1 MNFVSI
7 RKKLMFMMGTI
18 CALFGV
24 ALAFIL
30 FFAIDQ
36 SRKAETLQKEISPL
50 ATELKERGDAYQVQL
65 SALRG
70 YLLQHDQVE
79 LDKFNEMSKRL
90 EDSKDKLLSNPNLSS
105 SVKSTM
111 ELGSTWRKFIEEK
124 VFTLAKEQKWEEA
137 LQVASSENGTV
148 YKVIGDFTN
157 YSNEQAKLRE
167 QSIEKID
174 QSALLIEYV
183 IFLSLV
189 VCIIVA
195 IILAWWFSGKLVK
208 PIQQI
213 DTKLKELAS
222 QEGDLTARLQV
233 NSNDEIGAIATSFN
247 KMLENLQH
255 IINRVQKTSV
265 EVQTASENMLEK
277 TNTSREATLRVQ
289 SSMSNLNA
297 SIQSQTSSMEESS
310 TAMDD
315 MAVSVQRIAES
326 ASSVAELAVAT
337 SEHASDGSTVIQKSV
352 SQMTT
357 IHEAV
362 NATSEVVERLI
373 THTKYIDTAVQ
384 SISNIAEQTNL
395 LALNASIEAARAGEH
410 GKGFAVV
417 ADEVRKLAEQSQL
430 AATDINH
437 LLHQIQ
443 ADTKIANDM
452 MTQGQAEASEGITV
466 IRTAGSSFSEI
477 VNHINKVSTQMQEMS
492 ATAEEM
498 AASSEE
504 MNAALNNIASI
515 SNEVAAETS
524 QTAHSAGDQV
534 NKMSIVANKSSE
546 MKTIVQELEV
556 LVSHFKTN
564 I

>member
-1 MNFVSI
+1 
-7 RKKLMFMMGTI
+7 MMGTI
-18 CALFGV
+18 CALFGI

-90 EDSKDKLLSNPNLSS
+90 EDSKDKLLSNPNASS

-111 ELGSTWRKFIEEK
+111 ELGSTWRKFVEEK

-167 QSIEKID
+167 QSIEQID
-174 QSALLIEYV
+174 QSSLGIEYAV
-183 IFLSLV
+183 FLSLV
-189 VCIIVA
+189 ICIVVA

-395 LALNASIEAARAGEH
+395 LALNASIEAARAGEQ

-417 ADEVRKLAEQSQL
+417 ADEVRKLAEQSKT
-430 AATDINH
+430 AATDINQ

-443 ADTKIANDM
+443 NDTETASSM
-452 MTQGQAEASEGITV
+452 MSQGRSEAFEGINV
-466 IRTAGSSFSEI
+466 IREAGTSFTTI
-477 VNHINKVSTQMQEMS
+477 VEQVNKVSTQMQDIS

-498 AASSEE
+498 AASAEE
-504 MNAALNNIASI
+504 MNASLNNIASI
-515 SNEVAAETS
+515 STEV
-524 QTAHSAGDQV
+524 
-534 NKMSIVANKSSE
+534 SSE
-546 MKTIVQELEV
+546 TAATAQSAEQKVIVMNEMTVTARKMKQTVEELDQ
-556 LVSHFKTN
+556 LVSHFKTE
-564 I
+564 

>member
-1 MNFVSI
+1 MNFISI

-18 CALFGV
+18 CALFGI

-30 FFAIDQ
+30 FFTMDQ
-36 SRKAETLQKEISPL
+36 SRQTEALQKEISPL
-50 ATELKERGDAYQVQL
+50 ATQLKERGDAYQVQL

-79 LDKFNEMSKRL
+79 LDKFNSMSKLL
-90 EDSKDKLLSNPNLSS
+90 EDKKEQLLSNPNLSE
-105 SVKSTM
+105 SVKNTM
-111 ELGSTWRKFIEEK
+111 ESGSTWRKFIEEK
-124 VFTLAKEQKWEEA
+124 VFPLAKEQKWEEA
-137 LQVASSENGTV
+137 LQVAYAENNTV

-157 YSNEQAKLRE
+157 YSNEQAKLRD
-167 QSIEKID
+167 QSIKKID
-174 QSALLIEYV
+174 QSSLQIEYV
-183 IFLSLV
+183 VFLSLII
-189 VCIIVA
+189 CIIVA

-213 DTKLKELAS
+213 DSKLKELSS

-233 NSNDEIGAIATSFN
+233 NSNDEIGTIATSFN

-265 EVQTASENMLEK
+265 EVQNASENMLEK
-277 TNTSREATLRVQ
+277 TNISREATIKVQ
-289 SSMSNLNA
+289 STMSNLNE
-297 SIQSQTSSMEESS
+297 SIQSQAASMEESS

-326 ASSVAELAVAT
+326 ATSVTELAVAT
-337 SEHASDGSTVIQKSV
+337 SEQANDGNTVIQKSV

-395 LALNASIEAARAGEH
+395 LALNASIEAARAGEQ

-417 ADEVRKLAEQSQL
+417 ADEVRKLAEQSKT
-430 AATDINH
+430 AATDINQ

-443 ADTKIANDM
+443 QDTETASSM
-452 MTQGQAEASEGITV
+452 MSQGRSEASEGIHV
-466 IRTAGSSFSEI
+466 IREAGNSFTTI
-477 VNHINKVSTQMQEMS
+477 VEQVNKVSTQMQDIS

-498 AASSEE
+498 AASAEE
-504 MNAALNNIASI
+504 MNASLNNIASI
-515 SNEVAAETS
+515 STEVSSETAATAQSAEKKVVTMNEMT
-524 QTAHSAGDQV
+524 QTAKQMKQTVEELDQ
-534 NKMSIVANKSSE
+534 
-546 MKTIVQELEV
+546 
-556 LVSHFKTN
+556 LVSHFKTE
-564 I
+564 

>member
-1 MNFVSI
+1 MNFISI
-7 RKKLMFMMGTI
+7 RKKLMFMMGMI
-18 CALFGV
+18 CALFGI

-30 FFAIDQ
+30 FFTMDQ
-36 SRKAETLQKEISPL
+36 SHKAETLQKEISPL

-90 EDSKDKLLSNPNLSS
+90 EDTKGQLLSNPNTSQ

-137 LQVASSENGTV
+137 LQVASTENGTV

-157 YSNEQAKLRE
+157 YTNEQAKLRE

-174 QSALLIEYV
+174 QSSLRIEYV
-183 IFLSLV
+183 VFLSLGI
-189 VCIIVA
+189 CIVTA

-277 TNTSREATLRVQ
+277 TNTSREATIRVQ
-289 SSMSNLNA
+289 SSMSNLNS

-315 MAVSVQRIAES
+315 MAISVQRIAES

-337 SEHASDGSTVIQKSV
+337 YEHANDGSTVIQKSV

-395 LALNASIEAARAGEH
+395 LALNASIEAARAGEQ

-417 ADEVRKLAEQSQL
+417 ADEVRKLAEQSKT
-430 AATDINH
+430 AAKDINQ

-443 ADTKIANDM
+443 NDTETASSM
-452 MTQGQAEASEGITV
+452 MSQGRSEAFEGITV
-466 IRTAGSSFSEI
+466 VREAGTSFTTI
-477 VNHINKVSTQMQEMS
+477 VEQVNKVSTQMQDIS

-498 AASSEE
+498 AASAEE
-504 MNAALNNIASI
+504 MNASLNNIASI
-515 SNEVAAETS
+515 SNEV
-524 QTAHSAGDQV
+524 
-534 NKMSIVANKSSE
+534 SSE
-546 MKTIVQELEV
+546 TAATAQSAEQKVIVMNEMTLTAKQMKQTVEELDQ
-556 LVSHFKTN
+556 LVSHFKTE
-564 I
+564 

>member
-395 LALNASIEAARAGEH
+395 LALNASIEAARAGEQ

-417 ADEVRKLAEQSQL
+417 ADEVRKLAEQSKT
-430 AATDINH
+430 AATDINQ

-443 ADTKIANDM
+443 NDTETASSM
-452 MTQGQAEASEGITV
+452 MSQGRSEAFEGINV
-466 IRTAGSSFSEI
+466 IREAGTSFTTI
-477 VNHINKVSTQMQEMS
+477 VEQVNKVSTQMQDIS

-498 AASSEE
+498 AASAEE
-504 MNAALNNIASI
+504 MNASLNNIASI
-515 SNEVAAETS
+515 STEV
-524 QTAHSAGDQV
+524 
-534 NKMSIVANKSSE
+534 SSE
-546 MKTIVQELEV
+546 TAATAQSAEKKVIVMNEMAVTAGKMKQTVEELDQ
-556 LVSHFKTN
+556 LVSHFKTE
-564 I
+564 

>member
-1 MNFVSI
+1 
-7 RKKLMFMMGTI
+7 MGTI
-18 CALFGV
+18 CALFDV

-395 LALNASIEAARAGEH
+395 LALNASIEAARAGEQ

-417 ADEVRKLAEQSQL
+417 ADEVRKLAEQSKT
-430 AATDINH
+430 AATDINQ

-443 ADTKIANDM
+443 NDTETASSM
-452 MTQGQAEASEGITV
+452 MSQGRSEAFEGINV
-466 IRTAGSSFSEI
+466 IREAGTSFTTI
-477 VNHINKVSTQMQEMS
+477 VEQVNKVSTQMQDIS

-498 AASSEE
+498 AASAEE
-504 MNAALNNIASI
+504 MNASLNNIASI
-515 SNEVAAETS
+515 STEV
-524 QTAHSAGDQV
+524 
-534 NKMSIVANKSSE
+534 SSE
-546 MKTIVQELEV
+546 TAATAQSAEQKVIVMNEMAVTAGKMKQTVEELDQ
-556 LVSHFKTN
+556 LVSHFKTE
-564 I
+564 

>member
-189 VCIIVA
+189 VCIIIA

-395 LALNASIEAARAGEH
+395 LALNASIEAARAGEQ

-417 ADEVRKLAEQSQL
+417 ADEVRKLAEQSKT
-430 AATDINH
+430 AATDINQ

-443 ADTKIANDM
+443 NDTETASSM
-452 MTQGQAEASEGITV
+452 MSQGRSEAFEGINV
-466 IRTAGSSFSEI
+466 IREAGTSFTTI
-477 VNHINKVSTQMQEMS
+477 VEQVNKVSTQMQDIS

-498 AASSEE
+498 AASAEE
-504 MNAALNNIASI
+504 MNASLNNIASI
-515 SNEVAAETS
+515 STEV
-524 QTAHSAGDQV
+524 
-534 NKMSIVANKSSE
+534 SSE
-546 MKTIVQELEV
+546 TAATAQSAEKKVIVMNEMAVTAGKMKQTVEELDQ
-556 LVSHFKTN
+556 LVSHFKTE
-564 I
+564 

>member
-1 MNFVSI
+1 MNFISI

-18 CALFGV
+18 CALFGI

-36 SRKAETLQKEISPL
+36 SRQAEALQKEISPL

-90 EDSKDKLLSNPNLSS
+90 EDSKDKLLSNPNISQ
-105 SVKSTM
+105 SVKDTM
-111 ELGSTWRKFIEEK
+111 ESGSAWRKFIEEK

-137 LQVASSENGTV
+137 LQVAYAENGTV

-157 YSNEQAKLRE
+157 YSNEQAKLRD
-167 QSIEKID
+167 QSIKKID
-174 QSALLIEYV
+174 QSSLQIEYV

-189 VCIIVA
+189 ICIIVA
-195 IILAWWFSGKLVK
+195 ITLAWWFSGKLVK

-213 DTKLKELAS
+213 DSKLKELSS

-233 NSNDEIGAIATSFN
+233 NSNDEIGTIATSFN

-265 EVQTASENMLEK
+265 EVQNASENMLEK
-277 TNTSREATLRVQ
+277 TNISREATIRVQ
-289 SSMSNLNA
+289 SSMSSLNA
-297 SIQSQTSSMEESS
+297 SIQSQSASMEESS

-326 ASSVAELAVAT
+326 ASSVTELAVTT
-337 SEHASDGSTVIQKSV
+337 SEQANDGSSVIQKSV

-357 IHEAV
+357 IHDAV

-395 LALNASIEAARAGEH
+395 LALNASIEAARAGEQ

-417 ADEVRKLAEQSQL
+417 ADEVRKLAEQSKT
-430 AATDINH
+430 AATDINQ

-443 ADTKIANDM
+443 QDTETASSM
-452 MTQGQAEASEGITV
+452 MSQGRSEAFEGIHV
-466 IRTAGSSFSEI
+466 IREAGNSFTTI
-477 VNHINKVSTQMQEMS
+477 VEQVNKVSTQMQDIS

-498 AASSEE
+498 AASAEE
-504 MNAALNNIASI
+504 MNASLNNIASI
-515 SNEVAAETS
+515 STEVSSETAATAQSAEQKVITMNEMT
-524 QTAHSAGDQV
+524 QTAKQMKQTVEELDQ
-534 NKMSIVANKSSE
+534 
-546 MKTIVQELEV
+546 
-556 LVSHFKTN
+556 LVSHFKTE
-564 I
+564 

>member
-18 CALFGV
+18 CALFGI

-36 SRKAETLQKEISPL
+36 SRKSETLQKEISPL

-111 ELGSTWRKFIEEK
+111 ELGSTWRKFVEEK

-167 QSIEKID
+167 QAIEKID

-233 NSNDEIGAIATSFN
+233 NSNDEIGAIAASFN

-395 LALNASIEAARAGEH
+395 LALNASIEAARAGEQ

-417 ADEVRKLAEQSQL
+417 ADEVRKLAEQSKT
-430 AATDINH
+430 AATDINQ

-443 ADTKIANDM
+443 NDTETASSM
-452 MTQGQAEASEGITV
+452 MSQGRSEAFEGINV
-466 IRTAGSSFSEI
+466 IREAGTSFTTI
-477 VNHINKVSTQMQEMS
+477 VEQVNKVSTQMQDIS

-498 AASSEE
+498 AASAEE
-504 MNAALNNIASI
+504 MNASLNNIASI
-515 SNEVAAETS
+515 STEV
-524 QTAHSAGDQV
+524 
-534 NKMSIVANKSSE
+534 SSE
-546 MKTIVQELEV
+546 TAATAQSAEQKVIVMNEMTVTARKMKQTVEELDQ
-556 LVSHFKTN
+556 LVSHFKTE
-564 I
+564 

>member
-1 MNFVSI
+1 MNFISI

-18 CALFGV
+18 CALFGI

-90 EDSKDKLLSNPNLSS
+90 EDSKDKLLSNPNISQ
-105 SVKSTM
+105 SVKDTM
-111 ELGSTWRKFIEEK
+111 NLGSTWRKFIEEK
-124 VFTLAKEQKWEEA
+124 VFILAKEQKWEEA
-137 LQVASSENGTV
+137 LQVASTENGSV

-157 YSNEQAKLRE
+157 YSNEQAKLRD

-174 QSALLIEYV
+174 QSSLQIKYV

-189 VCIIVA
+189 ICIIVA

-213 DTKLKELAS
+213 DSKLKELSS

-233 NSNDEIGAIATSFN
+233 NSNDEIGTIATSFN

-265 EVQTASENMLEK
+265 EVQNASENMLEK
-277 TNTSREATLRVQ
+277 TNISREATIRVQ
-289 SSMSNLNA
+289 SSMSSLNA
-297 SIQSQTSSMEESS
+297 NIQSQASSMEESS

-315 MAVSVQRIAES
+315 MTVSVQRIAES
-326 ASSVAELAVAT
+326 ASSVTELAVTT
-337 SEHASDGSTVIQKSV
+337 SEQANDGSSVIQKSV

-357 IHEAV
+357 IHDAV

-395 LALNASIEAARAGEH
+395 LALNASIEAARAGEQ

-417 ADEVRKLAEQSQL
+417 ADEVRKLAEQSKT
-430 AATDINH
+430 AATDINQ

-443 ADTKIANDM
+443 QDTETASSM
-452 MTQGQAEASEGITV
+452 MSQGRSEAFEGIHV
-466 IRTAGSSFSEI
+466 IREAGNSFTTI
-477 VNHINKVSTQMQEMS
+477 VEQVNKVSTQMQDIS

-498 AASSEE
+498 AASAEE
-504 MNAALNNIASI
+504 MNASLNNIASI
-515 SNEVAAETS
+515 STEVSSETATTAQSAEKKVITMNEMT
-524 QTAHSAGDQV
+524 QTAKQMKQTVEELDQ
-534 NKMSIVANKSSE
+534 
-546 MKTIVQELEV
+546 
-556 LVSHFKTN
+556 LVSHFKTE
-564 I
+564 

>member
-1 MNFVSI
+1 
-7 RKKLMFMMGTI
+7 MMGTI
-18 CALFGV
+18 CALFGI

-79 LDKFNEMSKRL
+79 IDKFNEMSKRL

-111 ELGSTWRKFIEEK
+111 ELGSTWRKFVEEK

-174 QSALLIEYV
+174 QSALLIKYV

-189 VCIIVA
+189 ICIVAA

-247 KMLENLQH
+247 KMLENLQQ

-395 LALNASIEAARAGEH
+395 LALNASIEAARAGEQ

-417 ADEVRKLAEQSQL
+417 ADEVRKLAEQSKT
-430 AATDINH
+430 AATDINQ

-443 ADTKIANDM
+443 NDTETASSM
-452 MTQGQAEASEGITV
+452 MSQGRSEAFEGINV
-466 IRTAGSSFSEI
+466 IREAGTSFTTI
-477 VNHINKVSTQMQEMS
+477 VDQVNKVSTQMQDIS

-498 AASSEE
+498 AASAEE
-504 MNAALNNIASI
+504 MNASLNNIASI
-515 SNEVAAETS
+515 STEV
-524 QTAHSAGDQV
+524 
-534 NKMSIVANKSSE
+534 SSE
-546 MKTIVQELEV
+546 TAATAQSAEQKVIVMNEMTVTARKMKQTVEELDQ
-556 LVSHFKTN
+556 LVSHFKTE
-564 I
+564 

>member
-18 CALFGV
+18 CALFGI

-36 SRKAETLQKEISPL
+36 SRKADALQKEISPL

-79 LDKFNEMSKRL
+79 LDKFHEMSKRL
-90 EDSKDKLLSNPNLSS
+90 EDSKNELLSNPNVSQQ
-105 SVKSTM
+105 VKDTM
-111 ELGSTWRKFIEEK
+111 QLGSTWRQFIDDK
-124 VFTLAKEQKWEEA
+124 VVTLAKEQKWEEA
-137 LQVASSENGTV
+137 LQVASKENGTV

-157 YSNEQAKLRE
+157 YSNEQAKLRD

-174 QSALLIEYV
+174 QSSLLIEYV
-183 IFLSLV
+183 VFLSLV
-189 VCIIVA
+189 ICIVVA

-213 DTKLKELAS
+213 DTKLKELSS

-265 EVQTASENMLEK
+265 EVQNASENMLEK
-277 TNTSREATLRVQ
+277 TNTSRDATIKVQ

-315 MAVSVQRIAES
+315 MAISVQRIAES

-337 SEHASDGSTVIQKSV
+337 SEHANDGSTVIQKSI

-395 LALNASIEAARAGEH
+395 LALNASIEAARAGEQ

-417 ADEVRKLAEQSQL
+417 ADEVRKLAEQSKT
-430 AATDINH
+430 AATDINQ

-443 ADTKIANDM
+443 NDTETASSM
-452 MTQGQAEASEGITV
+452 MSQGRSEAFEGITIV
-466 IRTAGSSFSEI
+466 RAAGTSFTTI
-477 VNHINKVSTQMQEMS
+477 VEQVNKVSTQMQDIS

-498 AASSEE
+498 AASAEE
-504 MNAALNNIASI
+504 MNASLNNIASI
-515 SNEVAAETS
+515 SNEV
-524 QTAHSAGDQV
+524 
-534 NKMSIVANKSSE
+534 SSE
-546 MKTIVQELEV
+546 TAATAQSAEQKVIVMNEMTLTAKQMKQTVEELDQ
-556 LVSHFKTN
+556 LVSHFKTE
-564 I
+564 

>member
-36 SRKAETLQKEISPL
+36 SRKAETLQKEISTL

-395 LALNASIEAARAGEH
+395 LALNASIEAARAGEQ

-417 ADEVRKLAEQSQL
+417 ADEVRKLAEQSKT
-430 AATDINH
+430 AATDINQ

-443 ADTKIANDM
+443 NDTETASSM
-452 MTQGQAEASEGITV
+452 MSQGRSEAFEGINV
-466 IRTAGSSFSEI
+466 IREAGTSFTTI
-477 VNHINKVSTQMQEMS
+477 VEQVNKVSTQMQDIS

-498 AASSEE
+498 AASAEE
-504 MNAALNNIASI
+504 MNASLNNIASI
-515 SNEVAAETS
+515 STEV
-524 QTAHSAGDQV
+524 
-534 NKMSIVANKSSE
+534 SSE
-546 MKTIVQELEV
+546 TAATAQSAEQKVIVMNEMAVTAGKMKQTVEELDQ
-556 LVSHFKTN
+556 LVSHFKTE
-564 I
+564 

>member
-1 MNFVSI
+1 MNFMSI
-7 RKKLMFMMGTI
+7 RKKLLFMMGTI
-18 CALFGV
+18 CALFGI

-30 FFAIDQ
+30 FFAVDQ
-36 SRKAETLQKEISPL
+36 SHKAEALQKDISPL

-79 LDKFNEMSKRL
+79 LDKFHEMSKLL
-90 EDSKDKLLSNPNLSS
+90 EDNKAQLLSNPNVSQ
-105 SVKSTM
+105 SVKDTM
-111 ELGSTWRKFIEEK
+111 ELGSTWRKFVEEK
-124 VFTLAKEQKWEEA
+124 VFSLAKEQKWEEA
-137 LQVASSENGTV
+137 LQLASSENGTV

-174 QSALLIEYV
+174 QSSLLIEYIV
-183 IFLSLV
+183 FLSLV
-189 VCIIVA
+189 ICIIVA
-195 IILAWWFSGKLVK
+195 LILAWWFSGKLVK
-208 PIQQI
+208 PIEQI

-247 KMLENLQH
+247 NMLENLQH

-265 EVQTASENMLEK
+265 EVQNASENMLEK
-277 TNTSREATLRVQ
+277 TNTSRDATIKVQ

-315 MAVSVQRIAES
+315 MAMSVQRIAES

-337 SEHASDGSTVIQKSV
+337 SEHANDGSTVIQKSI

-373 THTKYIDTAVQ
+373 THTKYIDAAVQ

-395 LALNASIEAARAGEH
+395 LALNASIEAARAGEQ

-417 ADEVRKLAEQSQL
+417 ADEVRKLAEQSKT
-430 AATDINH
+430 AAIDINQ

-443 ADTKIANDM
+443 NDTKTASSM
-452 MTQGQAEASEGITV
+452 MSQGRSEAFEGINV
-466 IRTAGSSFSEI
+466 IREAGSSFTTI
-477 VNHINKVSTQMQEMS
+477 VGQVNTVSTQIQDIS

-498 AASSEE
+498 AASAEE
-504 MNAALNNIASI
+504 MNASLNNIASI
-515 SNEVAAETS
+515 SNEV
-524 QTAHSAGDQV
+524 
-534 NKMSIVANKSSE
+534 SSE
-546 MKTIVQELEV
+546 TVATAQFAAQKVVVMNEMTLTAKQMKQTVEELDQ
-556 LVSHFKTN
+556 LVSHFKTE
-564 I
+564 

>member
-1 MNFVSI
+1 MKYVSI

-18 CALFGV
+18 CALFGI

-30 FFAIDQ
+30 FFAVDQ
-36 SRKAETLQKEISPL
+36 SHKAETLQKDISPL

-79 LDKFNEMSKRL
+79 LDKFHEMSKLL
-90 EDSKDKLLSNPNLSS
+90 EDNKAQLLSNPNVSQ
-105 SVKSTM
+105 SVKDTM
-111 ELGSTWRKFIEEK
+111 ELGSTWRIFIEEK
-124 VFTLAKEQKWEEA
+124 VFSLAKEQKWEEA
-137 LQVASSENGTV
+137 LQLASSENGTV

-174 QSALLIEYV
+174 QSSLLIEYIV
-183 IFLSLV
+183 FLSLV
-189 VCIIVA
+189 ICVIVA
-195 IILAWWFSGKLVK
+195 LILAWWFSGKLVK
-208 PIQQI
+208 PIEQI

-247 KMLENLQH
+247 NMLENLQH

-265 EVQTASENMLEK
+265 EVQNASKNMLEK
-277 TNTSREATLRVQ
+277 TNTSRDATIKVQ

-315 MAVSVQRIAES
+315 MAMSVQRIAES

-337 SEHASDGSTVIQKSV
+337 SEHANDGSTVIQKSI

-373 THTKYIDTAVQ
+373 THTKYIDAAVQ

-395 LALNASIEAARAGEH
+395 LALNASIEAARAGEQ

-417 ADEVRKLAEQSQL
+417 ADEVRKLAEQSKT
-430 AATDINH
+430 AATDINQ

-443 ADTKIANDM
+443 NDTKTASSM
-452 MTQGQAEASEGITV
+452 MSQGRSEAFEGINV
-466 IRTAGSSFSEI
+466 IREAGSSFTTI
-477 VNHINKVSTQMQEMS
+477 VGQVNTVSTQIQDIS

-498 AASSEE
+498 AASAEE
-504 MNAALNNIASI
+504 MNASLNNIASI
-515 SNEVAAETS
+515 SNEV
-524 QTAHSAGDQV
+524 
-534 NKMSIVANKSSE
+534 SSE
-546 MKTIVQELEV
+546 TVATAQFAAQKVVVMNEMTLTAKQMKQTVEELDQ
-556 LVSHFKTN
+556 LVSHFKTE
-564 I
+564 

>member
-1 MNFVSI
+1 
-7 RKKLMFMMGTI
+7 MFMMGTI
-18 CALFGV
+18 CALFGI

-111 ELGSTWRKFIEEK
+111 ELGSTWRKFVEEK

-157 YSNEQAKLRE
+157 YSNEQATLRE

-189 VCIIVA
+189 ICIVAA

-233 NSNDEIGAIATSFN
+233 NSNDEIGAIAASFN

-277 TNTSREATLRVQ
+277 TNTSREATVRVQ

-297 SIQSQTSSMEESS
+297 SIQSQASSMEESS

-395 LALNASIEAARAGEH
+395 LALNASIEAARAGEQ

-417 ADEVRKLAEQSQL
+417 ADEVRKLAEQSKT
-430 AATDINH
+430 AATDINQ

-443 ADTKIANDM
+443 NDTETASSM
-452 MTQGQAEASEGITV
+452 MSQGRSEAFEGIHV
-466 IRTAGSSFSEI
+466 IREAGTSFTTI
-477 VNHINKVSTQMQEMS
+477 VEQVNKVSTQMQDIS

-498 AASSEE
+498 AASAEE
-504 MNAALNNIASI
+504 MNASLNNIASI
-515 SNEVAAETS
+515 STEV
-524 QTAHSAGDQV
+524 
-534 NKMSIVANKSSE
+534 SSE
-546 MKTIVQELEV
+546 TAATAQSAEQKVIVMNEMTVTAGKMKQTVEELDQ
-556 LVSHFKTN
+556 LVSHFKTE
-564 I
+564 

>member
-1 MNFVSI
+1 MNFISI

-18 CALFGV
+18 CALFGI

-90 EDSKDKLLSNPNLSS
+90 EDSKDKLLSNPNISQ
-105 SVKSTM
+105 SVKDTM
-111 ELGSTWRKFIEEK
+111 NLGSTWRKFIEEK

-137 LQVASSENGTV
+137 LQVASTENGSV

-157 YSNEQAKLRE
+157 YSNEQAKLRD
-167 QSIEKID
+167 QSIKKID
-174 QSALLIEYV
+174 QSSLQIEYV
-183 IFLSLV
+183 IFLSIV
-189 VCIIVA
+189 ICIIVA

-213 DTKLKELAS
+213 DSKLKELSS

-233 NSNDEIGAIATSFN
+233 NSNDEIGTIATSFN

-265 EVQTASENMLEK
+265 EVQNASENMLEK
-277 TNTSREATLRVQ
+277 TNISREATIRVQ
-289 SSMSNLNA
+289 SSMSSLNA
-297 SIQSQTSSMEESS
+297 NIQSQASSMEESS

-326 ASSVAELAVAT
+326 ASSVTELAVTT
-337 SEHASDGSTVIQKSV
+337 SEQANDGSSVIQKSV

-357 IHEAV
+357 IHDAV

-395 LALNASIEAARAGEH
+395 LALNASIEAARAGEQ

-417 ADEVRKLAEQSQL
+417 ADEVRKLAEQSKT
-430 AATDINH
+430 AATDINQ

-443 ADTKIANDM
+443 QDTETASSM
-452 MTQGQAEASEGITV
+452 MSQGRSEAFEGIHV
-466 IRTAGSSFSEI
+466 IREAGNSFTTI
-477 VNHINKVSTQMQEMS
+477 VEQVNKVSTQMQDIS

-498 AASSEE
+498 AASAEE
-504 MNAALNNIASI
+504 MNASLNNIASI
-515 SNEVAAETS
+515 STEVSSETAATAQSAEQKVITMNEMT
-524 QTAHSAGDQV
+524 QTAKQMKQTIEELDQ
-534 NKMSIVANKSSE
+534 
-546 MKTIVQELEV
+546 
-556 LVSHFKTN
+556 LVSHFKTE
-564 I
+564 

>member
-18 CALFGV
+18 CALFGI

-90 EDSKDKLLSNPNLSS
+90 EDSKDKLLSNPNASS

-111 ELGSTWRKFIEEK
+111 ELGSTWRKFVEEK

-189 VCIIVA
+189 ICIVAA

-277 TNTSREATLRVQ
+277 TNTSREATVRVQ

-395 LALNASIEAARAGEH
+395 LALNASIEAARAGEQ

-417 ADEVRKLAEQSQL
+417 ADEVRKLAEQSKT
-430 AATDINH
+430 AATDINQ

-443 ADTKIANDM
+443 NDTEAASSM
-452 MTQGQAEASEGITV
+452 MSQGRSEAFEGINV
-466 IRTAGSSFSEI
+466 IREAGTSFSTI
-477 VNHINKVSTQMQEMS
+477 VEQVNKVSTQMQDIS

-498 AASSEE
+498 AASAEE
-504 MNAALNNIASI
+504 MNASLNNIASI
-515 SNEVAAETS
+515 STEV
-524 QTAHSAGDQV
+524 
-534 NKMSIVANKSSE
+534 SSE
-546 MKTIVQELEV
+546 TAATAQSAEKKVIVMNEMAVTAGKMKQTVEELDQ
-556 LVSHFKTN
+556 LVSHFKTE
-564 I
+564 

>member
-7 RKKLMFMMGTI
+7 RKKLIFMMGTI
-18 CALFGV
+18 CALFGI

-111 ELGSTWRKFIEEK
+111 ELGSTWRKFVEEK

-167 QSIEKID
+167 QSIEQID
-174 QSALLIEYV
+174 QSSLGIEYAV
-183 IFLSLV
+183 FLSLV
-189 VCIIVA
+189 ICIVVA

-222 QEGDLTARLQV
+222 EEGDLTARLQV

-417 ADEVRKLAEQSQL
+417 ADEVRKLAEQSKT
-430 AATDINH
+430 AATDINQ

-443 ADTKIANDM
+443 NDTETASSM
-452 MTQGQAEASEGITV
+452 MSQGRSEAFEGINV
-466 IRTAGSSFSEI
+466 IREAGTSFTTI
-477 VNHINKVSTQMQEMS
+477 VEQVNKVSTQMQDIS

-498 AASSEE
+498 AASAEE
-504 MNAALNNIASI
+504 MNASLNNIASI
-515 SNEVAAETS
+515 STEV
-524 QTAHSAGDQV
+524 
-534 NKMSIVANKSSE
+534 SSE
-546 MKTIVQELEV
+546 TAATAQSAEQKVIVMNEMTVTARKMKQTVEELDQ
-556 LVSHFKTN
+556 LVSHFKTE
-564 I
+564 

>member
-1 MNFVSI
+1 MSFISI

-18 CALFGV
+18 CALFGI

-36 SRKAETLQKEISPL
+36 SRQAEALQKEISPL
-50 ATELKERGDAYQVQL
+50 ATQLKERGDAYQVQL

-79 LDKFNEMSKRL
+79 FDKFNEMSKLL
-90 EDSKDKLLSNPNLSS
+90 EDKKDELLSNPNLSQ

-111 ELGSTWRKFIEEK
+111 ESGLAWRKFIEEK
-124 VFTLAKEQKWEEA
+124 VFPLAKEQKWEEA
-137 LQVASSENGTV
+137 LQVAYAENGTV

-157 YSNEQAKLRE
+157 YSNEQAKLRD
-167 QSIEKID
+167 QSIKKID
-174 QSALLIEYV
+174 QSSLQIEYV
-183 IFLSLV
+183 VFLSLV
-189 VCIIVA
+189 ICIIVA
-195 IILAWWFSGKLVK
+195 MILAWWFSGKLVK

-213 DTKLKELAS
+213 DSKLKELSS

-233 NSNDEIGAIATSFN
+233 NSNDEIGTIATSFN

-265 EVQTASENMLEK
+265 EVQNASENMLEK
-277 TNTSREATLRVQ
+277 TNISREATIKVQ
-289 SSMSNLNA
+289 STMSNLNE
-297 SIQSQTSSMEESS
+297 SIQSQAASMEESS

-315 MAVSVQRIAES
+315 MAVSVQPIAES
-326 ASSVAELAVAT
+326 ATSVTELAVAT
-337 SEHASDGSTVIQKSV
+337 SEQANDGNTVIQKSV

-357 IHEAV
+357 IHDAV

-395 LALNASIEAARAGEH
+395 LALNASIEAARAGEQ

-417 ADEVRKLAEQSQL
+417 ADEVRKLAEQSKT
-430 AATDINH
+430 AATDINQ

-443 ADTKIANDM
+443 QDTETASSM
-452 MTQGQAEASEGITV
+452 MSQGRSEASEGIHV
-466 IRTAGSSFSEI
+466 IREAGNSFTTI
-477 VNHINKVSTQMQEMS
+477 VEQVNKVSTQMQDIS

-498 AASSEE
+498 AASAEE
-504 MNAALNNIASI
+504 MNASLNNIASI
-515 SNEVAAETS
+515 STEVSSETAATAQSAEKKVVTMNEMT
-524 QTAHSAGDQV
+524 QTAKQMKQTVEELDQ
-534 NKMSIVANKSSE
+534 
-546 MKTIVQELEV
+546 
-556 LVSHFKTN
+556 LVSHFKTE
-564 I
+564 

>member
-1 MNFVSI
+1 MSFISI

-18 CALFGV
+18 CALFGI

-36 SRKAETLQKEISPL
+36 SRQAEALQKEISPL
-50 ATELKERGDAYQVQL
+50 ATQLKERGDAYQVQL

-79 LDKFNEMSKRL
+79 LDKFNSMSKEL
-90 EDSKDKLLSNPNLSS
+90 ENTKDKLLSNPNVSES
-105 SVKSTM
+105 MKNTM
-111 ELGSTWRKFIEEK
+111 ESGSTWRKFIEEK
-124 VFTLAKEQKWEEA
+124 VFPLAKEQKWEEA
-137 LQVASSENGTV
+137 LQVAYAENGTV

-157 YSNEQAKLRE
+157 YSNEQAKLRD

-174 QSALLIEYV
+174 QSSLQIEYV
-183 IFLSLV
+183 VFLSLV
-189 VCIIVA
+189 ICIIVA
-195 IILAWWFSGKLVK
+195 MILAWWFSGKLVK

-213 DTKLKELAS
+213 DSKLKELSS

-233 NSNDEIGAIATSFN
+233 NSNDEIGTIATSFN

-265 EVQTASENMLEK
+265 EVQNASENMLEK
-277 TNTSREATLRVQ
+277 TNISREATIKVQ
-289 SSMSNLNA
+289 SSMSNLNE
-297 SIQSQTSSMEESS
+297 SIQSQASSMEESS

-326 ASSVAELAVAT
+326 ASSVTELAVAT
-337 SEHASDGSTVIQKSV
+337 SEQANDGSSVIQKSV

-357 IHEAV
+357 IHDAV

-395 LALNASIEAARAGEH
+395 LALNASIEAARAGEQ

-417 ADEVRKLAEQSQL
+417 ADEVRKLAEQSKT
-430 AATDINH
+430 AATDINQ

-443 ADTKIANDM
+443 QDTETASSM
-452 MTQGQAEASEGITV
+452 MSQGRSEAFEGIHV
-466 IRTAGSSFSEI
+466 IREAGNSFTTI
-477 VNHINKVSTQMQEMS
+477 VEQVNKVSTQMQDIS

-498 AASSEE
+498 AASAEE
-504 MNAALNNIASI
+504 MNASLNNIASI
-515 SNEVAAETS
+515 STEVSSETAATAQSAEQKVITMNEMT
-524 QTAHSAGDQV
+524 QTAKQMKQTVEELDQ
-534 NKMSIVANKSSE
+534 
-546 MKTIVQELEV
+546 
-556 LVSHFKTN
+556 LVSHFKTE
-564 I
+564 

>member
-18 CALFGV
+18 CALFGI

-111 ELGSTWRKFIEEK
+111 ELGSTWRKFVEEK

-189 VCIIVA
+189 ICIVAA

-233 NSNDEIGAIATSFN
+233 NSNDEIGAIAASFN

-277 TNTSREATLRVQ
+277 TNTSREATVRVQ

-297 SIQSQTSSMEESS
+297 SIQSQASSIEESS

-395 LALNASIEAARAGEH
+395 LALNASIEAARAGEQ

-417 ADEVRKLAEQSQL
+417 ADEVRKLAEQSKT
-430 AATDINH
+430 AATDINQ

-443 ADTKIANDM
+443 NDTETASSM
-452 MTQGQAEASEGITV
+452 MSQGRSEAFEGIHV
-466 IRTAGSSFSEI
+466 IREAGTSFTTI
-477 VNHINKVSTQMQEMS
+477 VEQVNKVSTQMQDIS

-498 AASSEE
+498 AASAEE
-504 MNAALNNIASI
+504 MNASLNNIASI
-515 SNEVAAETS
+515 STEV
-524 QTAHSAGDQV
+524 
-534 NKMSIVANKSSE
+534 SSE
-546 MKTIVQELEV
+546 TAATAQSAEQKVIVMNEMTVTAGKMKQTVEELDQ
-556 LVSHFKTN
+556 LVSHFKTE
-564 I
+564 

>member
-18 CALFGV
+18 CALFGI

-36 SRKAETLQKEISPL
+36 SRKAEALQKEISPL

-79 LDKFNEMSKRL
+79 LDKFHEMSKLL
-90 EDSKDKLLSNPNLSS
+90 EDKKTQILSNPNVSQ
-105 SVKSTM
+105 SVKDTM
-111 ELGSTWRKFIEEK
+111 ELGSTWRIFIEEK
-124 VFTLAKEQKWEEA
+124 VFSLAKEQKWEEA
-137 LQVASSENGTV
+137 LQVAFSENGTV

-157 YSNEQAKLRE
+157 YSNEQAKLRD

-174 QSALLIEYV
+174 QSSLLIEYV
-183 IFLSLV
+183 VFLSLV
-189 VCIIVA
+189 ICIVVA

-213 DTKLKELAS
+213 DTKLKELSS

-265 EVQTASENMLEK
+265 EVQNASENMLEK
-277 TNTSREATLRVQ
+277 TNTSRDATVKVQ

-315 MAVSVQRIAES
+315 MAMSVQRIAES

-337 SEHASDGSTVIQKSV
+337 SEHANDGSTVIQKSI

-362 NATSEVVERLI
+362 NSTSEVVERLI

-395 LALNASIEAARAGEH
+395 LALNASIEAARAGEQ

-417 ADEVRKLAEQSQL
+417 ADEVRKLAEQSKT
-430 AATDINH
+430 AATDINQ

-443 ADTKIANDM
+443 NDTETASSM
-452 MTQGQAEASEGITV
+452 MSQGRSEAFEGINV
-466 IRTAGSSFSEI
+466 IREAGSSFTTI
-477 VNHINKVSTQMQEMS
+477 VGQVNTVSTQIQDIS

-498 AASSEE
+498 AASAEE
-504 MNAALNNIASI
+504 MNASLNNIASI
-515 SNEVAAETS
+515 SNEV
-524 QTAHSAGDQV
+524 
-534 NKMSIVANKSSE
+534 SSE
-546 MKTIVQELEV
+546 TVVTAQSAAQKVIVMNEMTLTAKQMKQTVEELEE
-556 LVSHFKTN
+556 LVSHFKTE
-564 I
+564 

>member
-1 MNFVSI
+1 
-7 RKKLMFMMGTI
+7 MGTI

-395 LALNASIEAARAGEH
+395 LALNASIEAARAGEQ

-417 ADEVRKLAEQSQL
+417 ADEVRKLAEQSKT
-430 AATDINH
+430 AATDINQ

-443 ADTKIANDM
+443 NDTETASSM
-452 MTQGQAEASEGITV
+452 MSQGRSEAFEGINV
-466 IRTAGSSFSEI
+466 IREAGTSFTTI
-477 VNHINKVSTQMQEMS
+477 VEQVNKVSTQMQDIS

-498 AASSEE
+498 AASAEE
-504 MNAALNNIASI
+504 MNASLNNIASI
-515 SNEVAAETS
+515 STEV
-524 QTAHSAGDQV
+524 
-534 NKMSIVANKSSE
+534 SSE
-546 MKTIVQELEV
+546 TAATAQSAEQKVIVMNEMAVTAGKMKQTVEELDQ
-556 LVSHFKTN
+556 LVSHFKTE
-564 I
+564 

>member
-1 MNFVSI
+1 MSFISI

-18 CALFGV
+18 CALFGI

-36 SRKAETLQKEISPL
+36 SRQAEALQKEISPL
-50 ATELKERGDAYQVQL
+50 ATQLKERGDAYQVQL

-79 LDKFNEMSKRL
+79 FDKFNSMSKEL
-90 EDSKDKLLSNPNLSS
+90 ENTKDKLLSNPNVSES
-105 SVKSTM
+105 MKNTM
-111 ELGSTWRKFIEEK
+111 ESGSTWRKFIEEK
-124 VFTLAKEQKWEEA
+124 VFPLAKEQKWEEA
-137 LQVASSENGTV
+137 LQVAYAENGTV

-157 YSNEQAKLRE
+157 YSNEQAKLRD
-167 QSIEKID
+167 QSIKKID
-174 QSALLIEYV
+174 QSSLQIEYV
-183 IFLSLV
+183 VFLSLV
-189 VCIIVA
+189 ICIIAA

-213 DTKLKELAS
+213 DSKLKELSS

-233 NSNDEIGAIATSFN
+233 NSNDEIGTIATSFN

-265 EVQTASENMLEK
+265 EVQSASENMLEK
-277 TNTSREATLRVQ
+277 TNISREATIKVQ
-289 SSMSNLNA
+289 SSMSNLNE
-297 SIQSQTSSMEESS
+297 SIQSQASSMEESS

-326 ASSVAELAVAT
+326 ASSVTELAVAT
-337 SEHASDGSTVIQKSV
+337 SEQANDGSSVIQKSV

-357 IHEAV
+357 IHDAV

-395 LALNASIEAARAGEH
+395 LALNASIEAARAGEQ

-417 ADEVRKLAEQSQL
+417 ADEVRKLAEQSKT
-430 AATDINH
+430 AATDINQ

-443 ADTKIANDM
+443 QDTETASSM
-452 MTQGQAEASEGITV
+452 MSQGRSEAFEGIHV
-466 IRTAGSSFSEI
+466 IREAGNSFTTI
-477 VNHINKVSTQMQEMS
+477 VDQVNKVSTQMQDIS

-498 AASSEE
+498 AASAEE
-504 MNAALNNIASI
+504 MNASLNNIASI
-515 SNEVAAETS
+515 STEVSSETAATAQSAEQKVITMNEMT
-524 QTAHSAGDQV
+524 QTAKQMKQTVEELDQ
-534 NKMSIVANKSSE
+534 
-546 MKTIVQELEV
+546 
-556 LVSHFKTN
+556 LVSHFKTE
-564 I
+564 

>member
-7 RKKLMFMMGTI
+7 RKKLIFMMGTI
-18 CALFGV
+18 CALFGI

-111 ELGSTWRKFIEEK
+111 ELGSTWRKFVEEK

-167 QSIEKID
+167 QSIEQID
-174 QSALLIEYV
+174 QSSLGIEYAV
-183 IFLSLV
+183 FLSLV
-189 VCIIVA
+189 ICIVVA

-222 QEGDLTARLQV
+222 EEGDLTARLQV
-233 NSNDEIGAIATSFN
+233 NSNDEIGAIAASFN

-265 EVQTASENMLEK
+265 EVQTASENMLKK

-395 LALNASIEAARAGEH
+395 LALNASIEAARAGEQ

-417 ADEVRKLAEQSQL
+417 ADEVRKLAEQSKT
-430 AATDINH
+430 AATDINQ

-443 ADTKIANDM
+443 NDTETASSM
-452 MTQGQAEASEGITV
+452 MSQGRSEAFEGINV
-466 IRTAGSSFSEI
+466 IREAGTSFTTI
-477 VNHINKVSTQMQEMS
+477 VEQVNKVSTQMQDIS

-498 AASSEE
+498 AASAEE
-504 MNAALNNIASI
+504 MNASLNNIASI
-515 SNEVAAETS
+515 SIEV
-524 QTAHSAGDQV
+524 
-534 NKMSIVANKSSE
+534 SSE
-546 MKTIVQELEV
+546 TAATAQSAEQKVIVMNEMTVTARKMKQTVEELDQ
-556 LVSHFKTN
+556 LVSHFKTE
-564 I
+564 

>member
-1 MNFVSI
+1 
-7 RKKLMFMMGTI
+7 MMGTI
-18 CALFGV
+18 CALFGI

-36 SRKAETLQKEISPL
+36 SRQAEALQKEISPL
-50 ATELKERGDAYQVQL
+50 ATQLKERGDAYQVQL

-79 LDKFNEMSKRL
+79 FDKFNSMSKEL
-90 EDSKDKLLSNPNLSS
+90 ENTKDKLLSNPNVSES
-105 SVKSTM
+105 MKNTM
-111 ELGSTWRKFIEEK
+111 ESGSTWRKFIEEK
-124 VFTLAKEQKWEEA
+124 VFPLAKEQKWEEA
-137 LQVASSENGTV
+137 LQVAYAENGTV

-157 YSNEQAKLRE
+157 YSNEQAKLRD
-167 QSIEKID
+167 QSIKKID
-174 QSALLIEYV
+174 QSSLQIEYV
-183 IFLSLV
+183 VFLSLV
-189 VCIIVA
+189 ICIIAA

-213 DTKLKELAS
+213 DSKLKELSS

-233 NSNDEIGAIATSFN
+233 NSNDEIGTIATSFN

-265 EVQTASENMLEK
+265 EVQSASENMLEK
-277 TNTSREATLRVQ
+277 TNISREATIKVQ
-289 SSMSNLNA
+289 SSMSSLNE
-297 SIQSQTSSMEESS
+297 SIQSQASSMEESS

-326 ASSVAELAVAT
+326 ASSVTELAVAT
-337 SEHASDGSTVIQKSV
+337 SEQANDGSSVIQKSV

-357 IHEAV
+357 IHDAV

-395 LALNASIEAARAGEH
+395 LALNASIEAARAGEQ

-417 ADEVRKLAEQSQL
+417 ADEVRKLAEQSKT
-430 AATDINH
+430 AATDINQ

-443 ADTKIANDM
+443 QDTETASSM
-452 MTQGQAEASEGITV
+452 MSQGRSEAFEGIHV
-466 IRTAGSSFSEI
+466 IREAGNSFTTI
-477 VNHINKVSTQMQEMS
+477 VEQVNKVSTQMQDIS

-498 AASSEE
+498 AASAEE
-504 MNAALNNIASI
+504 MNASLNNIASI
-515 SNEVAAETS
+515 STEVSSETAATAQSAEQKVITMNEMT
-524 QTAHSAGDQV
+524 QTAKQMKQTVEELDQ
-534 NKMSIVANKSSE
+534 
-546 MKTIVQELEV
+546 
-556 LVSHFKTN
+556 LVSHFKTE
-564 I
+564 

>member
-1 MNFVSI
+1 MNFISI
-7 RKKLMFMMGTI
+7 RKKLMFMMGSI
-18 CALFGV
+18 CALFGI

-30 FFAIDQ
+30 FFTMDQ
-36 SRKAETLQKEISPL
+36 SHQTKALQKEISPL
-50 ATELKERGDAYQVQL
+50 ATQLKEAGDAYQVQL

-70 YLLQHDQVE
+70 YLLQHDEVE
-79 LDKFNEMSKRL
+79 LDKFNSMSKLL
-90 EDSKDKLLSNPNLSS
+90 EDKKEQLLSNPNLSQ
-105 SVKSTM
+105 SVKDTM
-111 ELGSTWRKFIEEK
+111 ESGSTWRKFIEEK
-124 VFTLAKEQKWEEA
+124 VFPLAKEQKWEEA
-137 LQVASSENGTV
+137 LQVAYAENGTV

-157 YSNEQAKLRE
+157 YSNEQAKLRD
-167 QSIEKID
+167 QSIKKID
-174 QSALLIEYV
+174 QSSLQIEYV
-183 IFLSLV
+183 VFLSLV
-189 VCIIVA
+189 ICIIVA

-213 DTKLKELAS
+213 DSKLKELSS

-233 NSNDEIGAIATSFN
+233 NSNDEIGTIATSFN

-265 EVQTASENMLEK
+265 EVQNASENMLEK
-277 TNTSREATLRVQ
+277 TNISREATIKVQ
-289 SSMSNLNA
+289 STMSNLNE
-297 SIQSQTSSMEESS
+297 SIQSQASSMEESS

-326 ASSVAELAVAT
+326 ASSVTELAVAT
-337 SEHASDGSTVIQKSV
+337 SEQANDGSTVIQKSV

-395 LALNASIEAARAGEH
+395 LALNASIEAARAGEQ

-417 ADEVRKLAEQSQL
+417 ADEVRKLAEQSKT
-430 AATDINH
+430 AATDINQ

-443 ADTKIANDM
+443 QDTETASSM
-452 MTQGQAEASEGITV
+452 MSQGRSEAFEGIHV
-466 IRTAGSSFSEI
+466 IREAGNSFTTI
-477 VNHINKVSTQMQEMS
+477 VEQVNKVSTQMQDIS

-498 AASSEE
+498 AASAEE
-504 MNAALNNIASI
+504 MNASLNNIASI
-515 SNEVAAETS
+515 STEVSSETAATAQSAEKKVVTMNEMT
-524 QTAHSAGDQV
+524 QTAKQMKQTVEELDQ
-534 NKMSIVANKSSE
+534 
-546 MKTIVQELEV
+546 
-556 LVSHFKTN
+556 LVSHFKTE
-564 I
+564 

>member
-1 MNFVSI
+1 MNFISI

-18 CALFGV
+18 CALFGI

-30 FFAIDQ
+30 FFTMDQ
-36 SRKAETLQKEISPL
+36 SRQTEALQKEISPL
-50 ATELKERGDAYQVQL
+50 ATQLKERGDAYQVQL

-79 LDKFNEMSKRL
+79 LDKFNSMSKLL
-90 EDSKDKLLSNPNLSS
+90 EDKKEQLLSNPNLSE
-105 SVKSTM
+105 SVKNTM
-111 ELGSTWRKFIEEK
+111 ESGSTWRKFIEEK
-124 VFTLAKEQKWEEA
+124 VFPLAKEQKWEEA
-137 LQVASSENGTV
+137 LQVAYAENGTV

-157 YSNEQAKLRE
+157 YSNEQAKLRD
-167 QSIEKID
+167 QSIKKID
-174 QSALLIEYV
+174 QSSLQIEYV
-183 IFLSLV
+183 VFLSLV
-189 VCIIVA
+189 ICIIVA
-195 IILAWWFSGKLVK
+195 MILAWWFSGKLVK

-213 DTKLKELAS
+213 DSKLKELSS

-233 NSNDEIGAIATSFN
+233 NSNDEIGTIATSFN

-265 EVQTASENMLEK
+265 EVQNASENMLEK
-277 TNTSREATLRVQ
+277 TNISREATIKVQ
-289 SSMSNLNA
+289 STMSNLNE
-297 SIQSQTSSMEESS
+297 SIQSQAASMEESS

-326 ASSVAELAVAT
+326 ATSVTELAVAT
-337 SEHASDGSTVIQKSV
+337 SEQANDGNTVIQKSV

-357 IHEAV
+357 IHDAV

-395 LALNASIEAARAGEH
+395 LALNASIEAARAGEQ

-417 ADEVRKLAEQSQL
+417 ADEVRKLAEQSKT
-430 AATDINH
+430 AATDINQ

-443 ADTKIANDM
+443 QDTETASSM
-452 MTQGQAEASEGITV
+452 MSQGRSEASEGIHV
-466 IRTAGSSFSEI
+466 IREAGNSFTTI
-477 VNHINKVSTQMQEMS
+477 VEQVNKVSTQMQDIS

-498 AASSEE
+498 AASAEE
-504 MNAALNNIASI
+504 MNASLNNIASI
-515 SNEVAAETS
+515 STEVSSETAATAQSAEKKVVTMNEMT
-524 QTAHSAGDQV
+524 QTAKQMKQTVEELDQ
-534 NKMSIVANKSSE
+534 
-546 MKTIVQELEV
+546 
-556 LVSHFKTN
+556 LVSHFKTE
-564 I
+564 

>member
-18 CALFGV
+18 CALFGI

-90 EDSKDKLLSNPNLSS
+90 EDSKDKLLSNPNASS

-111 ELGSTWRKFIEEK
+111 ELGSTWRKFVEEK
-124 VFTLAKEQKWEEA
+124 VFTLAKEKKWEEA

-189 VCIIVA
+189 ICIVAA

-233 NSNDEIGAIATSFN
+233 NSNDEIGAIAASFN

-277 TNTSREATLRVQ
+277 TNTSREATVRVQ

-395 LALNASIEAARAGEH
+395 LALNASIEAARAGEQ

-417 ADEVRKLAEQSQL
+417 ADEVRKLAEQSKT
-430 AATDINH
+430 AATDINQ

-443 ADTKIANDM
+443 NDTETASSM
-452 MTQGQAEASEGITV
+452 MSQGRSEAFEGINV
-466 IRTAGSSFSEI
+466 IREAGTSFSTI
-477 VNHINKVSTQMQEMS
+477 VEQVNKVSTQMQDIS

-498 AASSEE
+498 AASAEE
-504 MNAALNNIASI
+504 MNASLNNIASI
-515 SNEVAAETS
+515 STEV
-524 QTAHSAGDQV
+524 
-534 NKMSIVANKSSE
+534 SSE
-546 MKTIVQELEV
+546 TAATAQSAEQKVIVMNEMTVTAGKMKQTVEELDQ
-556 LVSHFKTN
+556 LVSHFKTE
-564 I
+564 

>member
-18 CALFGV
+18 CALFGI

-90 EDSKDKLLSNPNLSS
+90 EDSKDKLLSNPNASS

-111 ELGSTWRKFIEEK
+111 ELGSTWRKFVEEK

-167 QSIEKID
+167 QSIEQID
-174 QSALLIEYV
+174 QSSLGIEYAV
-183 IFLSLV
+183 FLSLV
-189 VCIIVA
+189 ICIVVA

-395 LALNASIEAARAGEH
+395 LALNASIEAARAGEQ

-417 ADEVRKLAEQSQL
+417 ADEVRKLAEQSKT
-430 AATDINH
+430 AATDINQ

-443 ADTKIANDM
+443 NDTETASSM
-452 MTQGQAEASEGITV
+452 MSQGRSEAFEGINV
-466 IRTAGSSFSEI
+466 IREAGTSFTTI
-477 VNHINKVSTQMQEMS
+477 VEQVNKVSTQMQDIS

-498 AASSEE
+498 AASAEE
-504 MNAALNNIASI
+504 MNALLNNIASI
-515 SNEVAAETS
+515 STEV
-524 QTAHSAGDQV
+524 
-534 NKMSIVANKSSE
+534 SSE
-546 MKTIVQELEV
+546 TAATAQSAEQKVIVMNEMTVTARKMKQTVEELDQ
-556 LVSHFKTN
+556 LVSHFKTE
-564 I
+564 

>member
-90 EDSKDKLLSNPNLSS
+90 EGSKDKLLSNPNLSS

-124 VFTLAKEQKWEEA
+124 VFTLAKDQKWEEA

-395 LALNASIEAARAGEH
+395 LALNASIEAARAGEQ

-417 ADEVRKLAEQSQL
+417 ADEVRKLAEQSKT
-430 AATDINH
+430 AATDINQ

-443 ADTKIANDM
+443 NDTETASSM
-452 MTQGQAEASEGITV
+452 MSQGRSEAFEGINV
-466 IRTAGSSFSEI
+466 IREAGTSFTTI
-477 VNHINKVSTQMQEMS
+477 VEQVNKVSTQMQDIS

-498 AASSEE
+498 AASAEE
-504 MNAALNNIASI
+504 MNASLNNIASI
-515 SNEVAAETS
+515 STEV
-524 QTAHSAGDQV
+524 
-534 NKMSIVANKSSE
+534 SSE
-546 MKTIVQELEV
+546 TAATAQSAEQKVIVMNEMAVTAGKMKQTVEELDQ
-556 LVSHFKTN
+556 LVSHFKTE
-564 I
+564 

>member
-1 MNFVSI
+1 MNFISI
-7 RKKLMFMMGTI
+7 RKKLMFMMGMI
-18 CALFGV
+18 CALFGI

-30 FFAIDQ
+30 FFTMDQ
-36 SRKAETLQKEISPL
+36 SHKAETLQKEISPL

-90 EDSKDKLLSNPNLSS
+90 EDTKGQLLSNPNTSQ

-137 LQVASSENGTV
+137 LQVASTENGTV

-174 QSALLIEYV
+174 QSSLRIEYV
-183 IFLSLV
+183 VFLSLV
-189 VCIIVA
+189 ICIVTA

-233 NSNDEIGAIATSFN
+233 NSNDEIGAIASSFN

-277 TNTSREATLRVQ
+277 TNTSREATIRVQ
-289 SSMSNLNA
+289 SSMSNLNS

-315 MAVSVQRIAES
+315 MAISVQRIADS

-337 SEHASDGSTVIQKSV
+337 SEHANDGSTVIQKSV

-395 LALNASIEAARAGEH
+395 LALNASIEAARAGEQ

-417 ADEVRKLAEQSQL
+417 ADEVRKLAEQSKT
-430 AATDINH
+430 AATDINQ

-443 ADTKIANDM
+443 NDTETASSM
-452 MTQGQAEASEGITV
+452 MSQGRSEAFEGITV
-466 IRTAGSSFSEI
+466 VREAGTSFTTI
-477 VNHINKVSTQMQEMS
+477 VEQVNKVSTQMQDIS

-498 AASSEE
+498 AASAEE
-504 MNAALNNIASI
+504 MNASLNNIASI
-515 SNEVAAETS
+515 SNEV
-524 QTAHSAGDQV
+524 
-534 NKMSIVANKSSE
+534 SSE
-546 MKTIVQELEV
+546 TAATAQSAEQKVIVMNEMTLTAKQMKQTVEELDQ
-556 LVSHFKTN
+556 LVSHFKTE
-564 I
+564 

>member
-1 MNFVSI
+1 MNFISI

-18 CALFGV
+18 CALFGI

-90 EDSKDKLLSNPNLSS
+90 EDSKDKLLSNPNISQ
-105 SVKSTM
+105 SVKDTM
-111 ELGSTWRKFIEEK
+111 NLGSTWRKFIEEK

-137 LQVASSENGTV
+137 LQVASTENGSV

-157 YSNEQAKLRE
+157 YSNEQAKLRD
-167 QSIEKID
+167 QSIKKID
-174 QSALLIEYV
+174 QSSLQIEYV
-183 IFLSLV
+183 VFLSLV
-189 VCIIVA
+189 ICIIVA

-213 DTKLKELAS
+213 DSKLKELSS

-265 EVQTASENMLEK
+265 EVQNASENMLEK
-277 TNTSREATLRVQ
+277 TNISREATIRVQ
-289 SSMSNLNA
+289 SSMSSLNA
-297 SIQSQTSSMEESS
+297 NIQSQASSMEESS

-315 MAVSVQRIAES
+315 MTVSVQRIAES
-326 ASSVAELAVAT
+326 ASSVTELAVTT
-337 SEHASDGSTVIQKSV
+337 SEQANDGSSVIQKSV

-395 LALNASIEAARAGEH
+395 LALNASIEAARAGEQ

-417 ADEVRKLAEQSQL
+417 ADEVRKLAEQSKT
-430 AATDINH
+430 AATDINQ

-443 ADTKIANDM
+443 QDTETASSM
-452 MTQGQAEASEGITV
+452 MSQGRSEAFEGIHV
-466 IRTAGSSFSEI
+466 IREAGNSFTTI
-477 VNHINKVSTQMQEMS
+477 VEQVNKVSTQMQDIS

-498 AASSEE
+498 AASAEE
-504 MNAALNNIASI
+504 MNASLNNIASI
-515 SNEVAAETS
+515 STEVSSETAATAQSAEKKVITMNEMT
-524 QTAHSAGDQV
+524 QTAKQMKQTVEELDQ
-534 NKMSIVANKSSE
+534 
-546 MKTIVQELEV
+546 
-556 LVSHFKTN
+556 LVSHFKTE
-564 I
+564 

>member
-1 MNFVSI
+1 MNFMSI

-18 CALFGV
+18 CALFGI

-30 FFAIDQ
+30 FFAVDQ
-36 SRKAETLQKEISPL
+36 SRKAEALQKDISPL

-79 LDKFNEMSKRL
+79 LDKFHEMSKLL
-90 EDSKDKLLSNPNLSS
+90 EDKKTQLLSNPNVSQ
-105 SVKSTM
+105 SVKDTM

-124 VFTLAKEQKWEEA
+124 VFSLAKEQKWEEA

-174 QSALLIEYV
+174 QSSLRIEYV
-183 IFLSLV
+183 VFLSLV
-189 VCIIVA
+189 ICIVTA

-277 TNTSREATLRVQ
+277 TNTSREATIRVQ
-289 SSMSNLNA
+289 SSMSNLNS

-315 MAVSVQRIAES
+315 MAISVQRIAES

-337 SEHASDGSTVIQKSV
+337 SEHANDGSTVIQKSI

-362 NATSEVVERLI
+362 NSTSEVVERLI

-395 LALNASIEAARAGEH
+395 LALNASIEAARAGEQ

-417 ADEVRKLAEQSQL
+417 ADEVRKLAEQSKT
-430 AATDINH
+430 AAKDINQ

-443 ADTKIANDM
+443 NDTETASSM
-452 MTQGQAEASEGITV
+452 MSQGRSEAFEGITV
-466 IRTAGSSFSEI
+466 VREAGTSFTTI
-477 VNHINKVSTQMQEMS
+477 VEQVNKVSTQMQDIS

-498 AASSEE
+498 AASAEE
-504 MNAALNNIASI
+504 MNASLNNIASI
-515 SNEVAAETS
+515 SNEV
-524 QTAHSAGDQV
+524 
-534 NKMSIVANKSSE
+534 SSE
-546 MKTIVQELEV
+546 TAATAQSAEQKVIVMNEMTLTAKQMKQTVEELDQ
-556 LVSHFKTN
+556 LVSHFKTE
-564 I
+564 

>member
-18 CALFGV
+18 CALFGI

-50 ATELKERGDAYQVQL
+50 ATELKERGDAYQVRL

-111 ELGSTWRKFIEEK
+111 ELGSTWRKFVEEK

-157 YSNEQAKLRE
+157 YSNEQATLRE

-189 VCIIVA
+189 ICIVAA

-233 NSNDEIGAIATSFN
+233 NSNDEIGAIAASFN

-277 TNTSREATLRVQ
+277 TNTSREATVRVQ

-297 SIQSQTSSMEESS
+297 SIQSQASSMEESS

-395 LALNASIEAARAGEH
+395 LALNASIEAARAGEQ

-417 ADEVRKLAEQSQL
+417 ADEVRKLAEQSKT
-430 AATDINH
+430 AATDINQ

-443 ADTKIANDM
+443 NDTETASSM
-452 MTQGQAEASEGITV
+452 MSQGRSEAFEGIHV
-466 IRTAGSSFSEI
+466 IREAGTSFTTI
-477 VNHINKVSTQMQEMS
+477 VEQVNKVSTQMQDIS

-498 AASSEE
+498 AASAEE
-504 MNAALNNIASI
+504 MNASLNNIASI
-515 SNEVAAETS
+515 STEV
-524 QTAHSAGDQV
+524 
-534 NKMSIVANKSSE
+534 SSE
-546 MKTIVQELEV
+546 TAATAQSAEQKVIVMNEMTVTAGKMKQTVEELDQ
-556 LVSHFKTN
+556 LVSHFKTE
-564 I
+564 

>member
-7 RKKLMFMMGTI
+7 RKKLIFMMGTI
-18 CALFGV
+18 CALFGI

-111 ELGSTWRKFIEEK
+111 ELGSTWRKFVEEK

-167 QSIEKID
+167 QSIEQID
-174 QSALLIEYV
+174 QSSLGIEYAV
-183 IFLSLV
+183 FLSLV
-189 VCIIVA
+189 ICIVVA

-222 QEGDLTARLQV
+222 EEGDLTARLQV

-417 ADEVRKLAEQSQL
+417 ADEVRKLAEQSKT
-430 AATDINH
+430 AATDINQ

-443 ADTKIANDM
+443 NDTETASSM
-452 MTQGQAEASEGITV
+452 MSQGRSEAFEGINV
-466 IRTAGSSFSEI
+466 IREAGTSFTTI
-477 VNHINKVSTQMQEMS
+477 VEQVNKVSTQMQDIS

-498 AASSEE
+498 NAS
-504 MNAALNNIASI
+504 LNNIASI
-515 SNEVAAETS
+515 STEV
-524 QTAHSAGDQV
+524 
-534 NKMSIVANKSSE
+534 SSE
-546 MKTIVQELEV
+546 TAATAQSAEQKVIVMNEMTVTARKMKQTVEELDQ
-556 LVSHFKTN
+556 LVSHFKTE
-564 I
+564 

>member
-1 MNFVSI
+1 
-7 RKKLMFMMGTI
+7 MMGTI
-18 CALFGV
+18 CALFGI

-111 ELGSTWRKFIEEK
+111 ELGSTWRKFVEEK

-167 QSIEKID
+167 QSIEQID
-174 QSALLIEYV
+174 QSSLGIEYAV
-183 IFLSLV
+183 FLSLV
-189 VCIIVA
+189 ICIVVA

-395 LALNASIEAARAGEH
+395 LALNASIEAARAGEQ

-417 ADEVRKLAEQSQL
+417 ADEVRKLAEQSKT
-430 AATDINH
+430 AATDINQ

-443 ADTKIANDM
+443 NDTETASSM
-452 MTQGQAEASEGITV
+452 MSQGRSEAFEGINV
-466 IRTAGSSFSEI
+466 IREAGTSFTTI
-477 VNHINKVSTQMQEMS
+477 VEQVNKVSTQMQDIS

-498 AASSEE
+498 AASAEE
-504 MNAALNNIASI
+504 MNASLNNIASI
-515 SNEVAAETS
+515 STEV
-524 QTAHSAGDQV
+524 
-534 NKMSIVANKSSE
+534 SSE
-546 MKTIVQELEV
+546 TAATAQSAEQKVIVMNEMTVTARKMKQTVEELDQ
-556 LVSHFKTN
+556 LVSHFKTE
-564 I
+564 

>member
-1 MNFVSI
+1 MNFISI
-7 RKKLMFMMGTI
+7 RKKLMFMMGMI
-18 CALFGV
+18 CALFGI

-30 FFAIDQ
+30 FFTMDQ
-36 SRKAETLQKEISPL
+36 SHKAETLQKEISPL

-90 EDSKDKLLSNPNLSS
+90 EDTKGQLLSNPNTSQ

-137 LQVASSENGTV
+137 LQVASTENGTV

-167 QSIEKID
+167 QSIEKIA
-174 QSALLIEYV
+174 QSSLRIEYV
-183 IFLSLV
+183 VFLSLV
-189 VCIIVA
+189 ICIVTA

-277 TNTSREATLRVQ
+277 TNTSREATIRVQ
-289 SSMSNLNA
+289 SSMSNLNS

-315 MAVSVQRIAES
+315 MAISVQRIAES

-337 SEHASDGSTVIQKSV
+337 SEHANDGSTVIQKSV

-395 LALNASIEAARAGEH
+395 LALNASIEAARAGEQ

-417 ADEVRKLAEQSQL
+417 ADEVRKLAEQSKT
-430 AATDINH
+430 AAKDINQ

-443 ADTKIANDM
+443 NDTETASSM
-452 MTQGQAEASEGITV
+452 MSKGRSEAFEGITV
-466 IRTAGSSFSEI
+466 VREAGTSFTTI
-477 VNHINKVSTQMQEMS
+477 VEQVNKVSTQMQDIS

-498 AASSEE
+498 AASAEE
-504 MNAALNNIASI
+504 MNASLNNIASI
-515 SNEVAAETS
+515 SNEV
-524 QTAHSAGDQV
+524 
-534 NKMSIVANKSSE
+534 SSE
-546 MKTIVQELEV
+546 TAATAQSAEQKVIVMNEMTLTAKQMKQTVEELDQ
-556 LVSHFKTN
+556 LVSHFKTE
-564 I
+564 

>member
-1 MNFVSI
+1 MSFISI

-18 CALFGV
+18 CALFGI

-36 SRKAETLQKEISPL
+36 SRQAEALQKEISPL
-50 ATELKERGDAYQVQL
+50 ATQLKERGDAYQVQL

-79 LDKFNEMSKRL
+79 FDKFNSMSKEL
-90 EDSKDKLLSNPNLSS
+90 EDAKDKLLSNPNVSES
-105 SVKSTM
+105 MKNTM
-111 ELGSTWRKFIEEK
+111 ESGSTWRKYIEEK
-124 VFTLAKEQKWEEA
+124 VFPLAKEQKWEEA
-137 LQVASSENGTV
+137 LQVAYAENGTV

-157 YSNEQAKLRE
+157 YSNEQAKLRD
-167 QSIEKID
+167 QSIKKID
-174 QSALLIEYV
+174 QSSLQIEYV
-183 IFLSLV
+183 VFLSLV
-189 VCIIVA
+189 ICIIVA
-195 IILAWWFSGKLVK
+195 MILAWWFSGKLVK

-213 DTKLKELAS
+213 DSKLKELSS

-233 NSNDEIGAIATSFN
+233 NSNDEIGTIATSFN

-265 EVQTASENMLEK
+265 EVQNASENMLEK
-277 TNTSREATLRVQ
+277 TNISREATIRVQ
-289 SSMSNLNA
+289 SSMSNLNE
-297 SIQSQTSSMEESS
+297 SIQSQASSMEESS

-326 ASSVAELAVAT
+326 ASSVTELAVAT
-337 SEHASDGSTVIQKSV
+337 SEHANDGSSVIQKSV

-357 IHEAV
+357 IHDAV

-395 LALNASIEAARAGEH
+395 LALNASIEAARAGEQ

-417 ADEVRKLAEQSQL
+417 ADEVRKLAEQSKT
-430 AATDINH
+430 AATDINQ

-443 ADTKIANDM
+443 QDTETASSM
-452 MTQGQAEASEGITV
+452 MSQGRSEAFEGIHV
-466 IRTAGSSFSEI
+466 IREAGNSFTTI
-477 VNHINKVSTQMQEMS
+477 VEQVNKVSTQMQDIS

-498 AASSEE
+498 AASAEE
-504 MNAALNNIASI
+504 MNASLNNIASI
-515 SNEVAAETS
+515 STEVSSETAATAQSAEQKVITMNEMT
-524 QTAHSAGDQV
+524 QTAKQMKQTVEELDQ
-534 NKMSIVANKSSE
+534 
-546 MKTIVQELEV
+546 
-556 LVSHFKTN
+556 LVSHFKTE
-564 I
+564 